1 MPFSFTTPVSHAVT
15 GARNHQMKKLN
26 AQELLKIKQEQVNDQ
41 KKVVED
47 MKAGIDKTKATDG
60 ITYRF
65 LEDKLRCAERD
76 LRILEN
82 QLKQCRKEAHDSA
95 YQERKAHTSLIVENN
110 GVQRA
115 ADMIMNDE
123 FAKMEAE
130 FSSAAKK
137 RSDP

>member
-1 MPFSFTTPVSHAVT
+1 MHFNFTTPINNAVI
-15 GARNHQMKKLN
+15 GARNHNMRKVN
-26 AQELLKIKQEQVNDQ
+26 AQEWLAFKEEKVNDQ
-41 KKVVED
+41 KRVV
-47 MKAGIDKTKATDG
+47 AGITAEMNKTTDP

-65 LEDKLRCAERD
+65 LEDKLRCAKRD
-76 LRILEN
+76 LHMLEDE
-82 QLKQCRKEAHDSA
+82 LEKCHKEVHGSA
-95 YQERKAHTSLIVENN
+95 YQEYVARTTLLVENN

-130 FSSAAKK
+130 LSSSAAKE